1 MKKEQMKAR
10 DILLGEGLSNE
21 DIQELKNQIEEVN
34 YEYGDASKATD
45 ADALKE
51 YYNQKSNRLQR
62 SRQERPRK
70 IEQTKEYIERSAM
83 GGEDARSQAMRRVKI
98 KEDDDLVSGMNKMT
112 LYAMDLEGGRAKA
125 MKQPK
130 IEEKGVLDESDV
142 YGNKS
147 NNKRFGEAAKT
158 TGVGKHTMFGETHRQ
173 AKLTNAQVNDI
184 RKRWW
189 VNKEKQGVLMKDY
202 GVSTATLTY
211 IVTRQTW
218 SHLPQVEGEPD
229 DVYNAPNQNDLKV
242 MKRAKELGVEPVRN
256 KIGRL
261 KLPDGTIKAVRA
273 AAKTEKLMKLKE

>member
-34 YEYGDASKATD
+34 NEYGDASKATD
-45 ADALKE
+45 LDALKE
-51 YYNQKSNRLQR
+51 YYKQKSNRLQR

-83 GGEDARSQAMRRVKI
+83 GSEDVRSQAMRRVKI
-98 KEDDDLVSGMNKMT
+98 EEDDLVSGMNKMT
-112 LYAMDLEGGRAKA
+112 LYAMDLEAGRAKA

-130 IEEKGVLDESDV
+130 IEEKGVLDQSDI
-142 YGNKS
+142 YGNKGTP
-147 NNKRFGEAAKT
+147 RGFGEAEKA
-158 TGVGKHTMFGETHRQ
+158 TGVGKHTMFGEGHRQ
-173 AKLTNAQVNDI
+173 AKLTNAEVNDI
-184 RKRWW
+184 RRRWW
-189 VNKEKQGVLMKDY
+189 VNKEKQAVLMKDY

-229 DVYNAPNQNDLKV
+229 EVLNAPNQNDLKV

-273 AAKTEKLMKLKE
+273 KTKKQIKSKDNE

>member
-1 MKKEQMKAR
+1 MKAR
-10 DILLGEGLSNE
+10 DILLGEGLSDE

-34 YEYGDASKATD
+34 NEYGDASKATD
-45 ADALKE
+45 ADALKL
-51 YYNQKSNRLQR
+51 YYNQKSSRLQR
-62 SRQERPRK
+62 ERQERPLK

-83 GGEDARSQAMRRVKI
+83 GGEDVRSQKLQTVEEKRQEV
-98 KEDDDLVSGMNKMT
+98 
-112 LYAMDLEGGRAKA
+112 
-125 MKQPK
+125 MKRPTVM
-130 IEEKGVLDESDV
+130 EKGVLDESDI

-173 AKLTNAQVNDI
+173 AKLTNAEVNDI
-184 RKRWW
+184 RRRWW

-229 DVYNAPNQNDLKV
+229 EVFNAPNQNDLKV

-273 AAKTEKLMKLKE
+273 ASKTEKQIKSKDNE

>member
-1 MKKEQMKAR
+1 MKAR
-10 DILLGEGLSNE
+10 DILLGEGLSDE
-21 DIQELKNQIEEVN
+21 DIRELKNQIEEVN
-34 YEYGDASKATD
+34 NEYGDTSKATD
-45 ADALKE
+45 ADALKL
-51 YYNQKSNRLQR
+51 YYNQKSSRLQR
-62 SRQERPRK
+62 QRQELPRK

-83 GGEDARSQAMRRVKI
+83 GGEDVRSQAMRRPRI
-98 KEDDDLVSGMNKMT
+98 EEDDLVSGMNKMT
-112 LYAMDLEGGRAKA
+112 LYAMDLEAGRAKA
-125 MKQPK
+125 MERPK
-130 IEEKGVLDESDV
+130 IEEKGVLDESDI

-158 TGVGKHTMFGETHRQ
+158 TGVGKHTMFGEGHRQ

-184 RKRWW
+184 RRRWW

-211 IVTRQTW
+211 IVQRQTW

-229 DVYNAPNQNDLKV
+229 EVFNAPNQNDLKV

-273 AAKTEKLMKLKE
+273 AAKTEKQMKPKE

>member
-10 DILLGEGLSNE
+10 DILLGEGLSDE

-34 YEYGDASKATD
+34 NEYGDTSKATD
-45 ADALKE
+45 ADALKL

-62 SRQERPRK
+62 QRQERPRK

-83 GGEDARSQAMRRVKI
+83 GGEDVRSQAMRRVKI
-98 KEDDDLVSGMNKMT
+98 EEDLVSGMNTMT
-112 LYAMDLEGGRAKA
+112 LYAMDLEAGRAKA
-125 MKQPK
+125 MERPK
-130 IEEKGVLDESDV
+130 IEEKGVLDESGI
-142 YGNKS
+142 YGKKS
-147 NNKRFGEAAKT
+147 TSRGFGEAEKA
-158 TGVGKHTMFGETHRQ
+158 TGVGKHTLFGETHRQ

-184 RKRWW
+184 RRRWW
-189 VNKEKQGVLMKDY
+189 VNKEKQDVLRKDY
-202 GVSTATLTY
+202 GVSSPTLSLIT
-211 IVTRQTW
+211 TRQTW

-229 DVYNAPNQNDLKV
+229 DVYNAPNLNDLKV

-273 AAKTEKLMKLKE
+273 ATKTEKQMKPKE